1 MAKRLTKKNLTIAN
15 LVLLALFLVT
25 LAAVAVPFLKSEPLE
40 VMSQATT
47 ESIGPRIAEGEP
59 PLSQARKEEQLAR
72 IADRSI
78 FRDPRLIQ
86 EKPVVIAP
94 PPPLQ
99 WTLVGVTS
107 INREPVAIIRD
118 MKVRGPTGQKEYMV
132 REGDEVEGYFGVRI
146 TKIEINPPSVSYN
159 RPGVGDE
166 TLSMDVAASGTPGSS
181 KDQWAEAIRAV
192 REGHTYV
199 VKLPELEL
207 RVGSAEA
214 YMTTFSWEPNM
225 EGTRS
230 TGLKITSLNRDNLL
244 YLAGL
249 RQGDIIKTING
260 TPVTDQASALA
271 QLAEAAKG
279 FNVQIQ
285 VVRGRTSQTMFYT
298 LLKK

>member
-1 MAKRLTKKNLTIAN
+1 VIRLTKKNLTIVNA
-15 LVLLALFLVT
+15 VLLGLLLVT
-25 LAAVAVPFLKSEPLE
+25 LAAVAVPYLKSEPLE
-40 VMSQATT
+40 TVSPVTRGTT
-47 ESIGPRIAEGEP
+47 RPAILESER
-59 PLSQARKEEQLAR
+59 PLSGARKEEQLAK
-72 IADRSI
+72 IIDRSI
-78 FRDPRLIQ
+78 FRDPRLVI
-86 EKPVVIAP
+86 EKPVVVAP

-107 INREPVAIIRD
+107 IRGEAVAIIRD

-146 TKIEINPPSVSYN
+146 TGIETNPPSVMYN

-166 TLSMDVAASGTPGSS
+166 ILTMDVAATGAPGSA

-199 VKLPELEL
+199 VKIPELQV

-214 YMTTFSWEPNM
+214 YMTTFGFEPNM

-230 TGLKITSLNRDNLL
+230 TGLKITSLARDNLL

-249 RQGDIIKTING
+249 RQGDIIRTING
-260 TPVTDQASALA
+260 NPVTDQASLLA
-271 QLAEAAKG
+271 QLAEAAQG
-279 FNVQIQ
+279 FNIQVQIE
-285 VVRGRTSQTMFYT
+285 RGRTSQTMFYT

>member
-1 MAKRLTKKNLTIAN
+1 MIKRLTKKNVTIAN
-15 LVLLALFLVT
+15 LVLLAIFLIT
-25 LAAVAVPFLKSEPLE
+25 LAAVAVPYLKSEPLE
-40 VMSQATT
+40 VMSQASTDSTSPTIPESVTPLT
-47 ESIGPRIAEGEP
+47 EE
-59 PLSQARKEEQLAR
+59 RKGQQLAR
-72 IADRSI
+72 ISDRSI

-86 EKPVVIAP
+86 EKPVVVAP

-107 INREPVAIIRD
+107 IRGEAVAIIRD

-146 TKIEINPPSVSYN
+146 TKIEINPPSVAYN

-166 TLSMDVAASGTPGSS
+166 VLTMDVAAAGTPGSAR
-181 KDQWAEAIRAV
+181 DQWAEAIRAV

-214 YMTTFSWEPNM
+214 YMTTFDWEPNM

-230 TGLKITSLNRDNLL
+230 TGLKITSLARDNLL

-249 RQGDIIKTING
+249 RQGDIVKTING
-260 TPVTDQASALA
+260 TPVTDQASLLA